1 MQRTEK
7 VPLMGKEFI
16 LEVWASLYPMK
27 YNKWEVGVHLLFYL
41 EWILYVGLSN
51 QLTLHVSATK
61 LSCWAVLQTI
71 CHQRACMAMP
81 FPQCPIQA
89 DTLNVSHM
97 SFTNHI
103 LPRDLSDNGNGI
115 ISNDLDMSGIK
126 SYNDAEFIGFL
137 LQRRIIYL
145 FIYSWQWL
153 WN

>member
-1 MQRTEK
+1 
-7 VPLMGKEFI
+7 
-16 LEVWASLYPMK
+16 
-27 YNKWEVGVHLLFYL
+27 
-41 EWILYVGLSN
+41 
-51 QLTLHVSATK
+51 
-61 LSCWAVLQTI
+61 
-71 CHQRACMAMP
+71 MAMP

-145 FIYSWQWL
+145 FIHGSGYGTKPYRGCLSCMCDL
-153 WN
+153 